1 MDSAVHCKNCNEPLS
16 KNFCCNCGQ
25 PAVLKR
31 VDSHYL
37 LHEIQHVLHFEKGIG
52 YTTRELLFRPGKT
65 VRRFLTEDRSRLIKP
80 IIFLIVTSLIY
91 STISHFFHTELEMPV
106 LKDSAVF
113 KILQWLQGHYGY
125 ASIIMGM
132 FIAFF
137 LKLFFRKQHYNLFE
151 ILVLLCF
158 VMGIGM
164 LIGSVFALIEGV
176 THIELSN
183 FGSLANFIYSVWA
196 ITMFFKG
203 KVIHFFKVFLAY
215 IIGVLVFMILA
226 VFLGIL
232 IDVLNHHQYK

>member
-1 MDSAVHCKNCNEPLS
+1 MDTAVNCKSCNEPIN
-16 KNFCCNCGQ
+16 KNFCANCGH

-52 YTTRELLFRPGKT
+52 YTARELLLRPGIT

-80 IIFLIVTSLIY
+80 IIFIIVTSLVY
-91 STISHFFHTELEMPV
+91 SVVSHFFHTEIEMPV
-106 LKDSAVF
+106 LYNSAVF

-137 LKLFFRKQHYNLFE
+137 LKLFFRKLSYNLFE

-164 LIGSVFALIEGV
+164 LISALFALMEGL

-183 FGSLANFIYSVWA
+183 TGYLINFLYSIWA

-203 KVIHFFKVFLAY
+203 KVVHFFKVFVAY
-215 IIGVLVFMILA
+215 ITGVLVFAILA
-226 VFLGIL
+226 ILLGVL
-232 IDVLNHHQYK
+232 IDYL

>member
-1 MDSAVHCKNCNEPLS
+1 MDTAVNCKSCNEPIN
-16 KNFCCNCGQ
+16 KNFCASCGH

-52 YTTRELLFRPGKT
+52 YTTRELLLRPGKT

-91 STISHFFHTELEMPV
+91 STIAHFFHTEIEVPV

-137 LKLFFRKQHYNLFE
+137 LKLFFRKQGYNLFE

-164 LIGSVFALIEGV
+164 LIGSVFALIEGLA
-176 THIELSN
+176 HIELSN
-183 FGSLANFIYSVWA
+183 FGSLVTFLYSVWA

-203 KVIHFFKVFLAY
+203 KASNYLKVFVAY
-215 IIGVLVFMILA
+215 ITGVLVFTILA
-226 VFLGIL
+226 IFLGVL
-232 IDVLNHHQYK
+232 IDRL